1 MRLVSCHIESFG
13 RLKDFSLEFQEGCN
27 VICYENGWGKSTLA
41 AFIKVMLYGFEE
53 EKSRDELKNERKRY
67 RPWQGGIYGGRL
79 EFETGGEHYVIS
91 RTFGIKE
98 KEDRF
103 SLRKKSTNLECQD
116 YTTAVGEDLFS
127 LDCNSF
133 LRTVFVSQNDCE
145 TASTDMINAKLGNL
159 AEDTDDIN
167 NYESVNQRFLDLIN
181 QMSPTR
187 KTGSLYKL
195 KEEINRLEEN
205 VRVGRDV
212 DRTIE
217 EICARLHEKLEEQQ
231 TLKEEQTQLLEKQRE
246 INVYKDIQRKREKY
260 KDLCQEYEERKQRAQ
275 EEKSY
280 FPGRVPDRQ
289 ELEDII
295 AQSTGLSAALE
306 TVRIYSLTEEEI
318 QRGKQLE
325 LFFAGGCPDQEALKD
340 LEEQAGELQKLR
352 VSLAEN
358 QLSGEEKQRFKDYER
373 RFKNGVPQVQDVDN
387 VIANWNSCMEKKNVL
402 NQKKLTYEALKGISQ
417 TGRNNNMGSERENIK
432 PPFGGITLTS
442 VGAVLILAGILL
454 GTVGGQAVIG
464 ILTGLLGLSGLVAG
478 VVWWLLRDRKGSG
491 KSREEQDTEI
501 SGTNDSLERMGE
513 EIREDETFIEMA
525 FRETTQFLE
534 NYEIDYE
541 REGEILDR
549 LYGFKAEIR
558 EYITLS
564 RRRNDFQMDDL
575 QEKCQIMTE
584 NLQKFLINYYDD
596 NCRQE
601 GDFVAKLSEIKEFAG
616 EYKTLK
622 KKGENLL
629 RSQKSY
635 KELQVLLRNFV
646 EGLSITAEEDISSQ
660 LLDLRSHLQSLENS
674 MQEFQVSQQK
684 KEIFES
690 EENVEEILKAGSM
703 EAAENME
710 ALEAVGERLKEI
722 GERLEQVYQ
731 YISDYNRQLDSLRE
745 EGDSV
750 AEDAEN
756 LVRLREDYSKGLAKF
771 ELLKKTREL
780 MEQAKISFTAKYT
793 EPLRKGLGKYYG
805 LLTGEDP
812 SRVYVD
818 ANLDI
823 TIDEQGMQREPRFFS
838 AGYRDL
844 IGICMRMALVDA
856 MYEEEKPFILFD
868 DPFANLDNAKLE
880 GGLKLLNKI
889 AGEYQVLYFT
899 CHESRTKMQ

>member
-1 MRLVSCHIESFG
+1 MRLVSCHIENFG
-13 RLKDFSLEFQEGCN
+13 KLKDFSLEFQEGCN

-67 RPWQGGIYGGRL
+67 RPWQGGVYGGRL
-79 EFETGGEHYVIS
+79 EFEMGGEHYVIS
-91 RTFGIKE
+91 RIFGIKE

-205 VRVGRDV
+205 IRVGRDV
-212 DRTIE
+212 DQAIK
-217 EICARLHEKLEEQQ
+217 EICARLHDKLEEQQ
-231 TLKEEQTQLLEKQRE
+231 TLKEEQAQLLEKQRE
-246 INVYKDIQRKREKY
+246 INIYKDIQRKREKY
-260 KDLCQEYEERKQRAQ
+260 KDLCQEYEGRKLCAQ
-275 EEKSY
+275 EEKSR
-280 FPGRVPDRQ
+280 FPGRVPGRQ
-289 ELEDII
+289 ELEDMI
-295 AQSTGLSAALE
+295 ARSGGLSAALE

-325 LFFAGGCPDQEALKD
+325 LFFAGGCPDQETLKN

-358 QLSGEEKQRFKDYER
+358 QLSGDEKQRLRDYER
-373 RFKNGVPQVQDVDN
+373 RFINGVPTVQDVDN
-387 VIANWNSCMEKKNVL
+387 VIANWSSCVEKKNVL
-402 NQKKLTYEALKGISQ
+402 AQKKLTYEALRGISQ
-417 TGRNNNMGSERENIK
+417 TGRNNGDSERKNVK
-432 PPFGGITLTS
+432 PSFAGMILAS

-454 GTVGGQAVIG
+454 CTVGRQAVAG
-464 ILTGLLGLSGLVAG
+464 LLTGLFGLFDLAAG
-478 VVWWLLRDRKGSG
+478 VLWCLLKNRKGSG
-491 KSREEQDTEI
+491 KAREDQDSEV

-513 EIREDETFIEMA
+513 EIREDEAFIEMSL
-525 FRETTQFLE
+525 RETRQFLE
-534 NYEIDYE
+534 DYEIGYE

-564 RRRNDFQMDDL
+564 RRGNDLQMDDF
-575 QEKCQIMTE
+575 QGKCQIMTE
-584 NLQKFLINYYDD
+584 NLQKFLENYYADD
-596 NCRQE
+596 CPKE
-601 GDFVAKLSEIKEFAG
+601 GEFVAKLSEIKEFAV

-646 EGLSITAEEDISSQ
+646 ESLSITAEEDISSQ
-660 LLDLRSHLQSLENS
+660 LLGLRSRLQSLDNS
-674 MQEFQVSQQK
+674 MHELKVSEQK
-684 KEIFES
+684 KEVFES
-690 EENVEEILKAGSM
+690 EENVEEILKAIPM
-703 EAAENME
+703 EAAEDME
-710 ALEAVGERLKEI
+710 ALEDVGERLKEV
-722 GERLEQVYQ
+722 GARLEQIYQ

-745 EGDSV
+745 EGDGV
-750 AEDAEN
+750 AEDAES
-756 LVRLREDYSKGLAKF
+756 LVKLREEYSKGLEKY

-793 EPLRKGLGKYYG
+793 EPLRKGLAKYYG
-805 LLTGEDP
+805 LLIGEDP

-880 GGLKLLNKI
+880 GGLELLSKI
-889 AGEYQVLYFT
+889 AAEYQVLYFT
-899 CHESRTKMQ
+899 CHESRTIVQ

>member
-1 MRLVSCHIESFG
+1 MRLVSCHIENFG
-13 RLKDFSLEFQEGCN
+13 RLRDFSLEFQEGCN
-27 VICYENGWGKSTLA
+27 VICCENGWGKSTLA
-41 AFIKVMLYGFEE
+41 SFIKVMLYGFEE

-116 YTTAVGEDLFS
+116 YSTAVGEDLFS

-133 LRTVFVSQNDCE
+133 LRTVFVSQNDCA

-212 DRTIE
+212 DQAIE
-217 EICARLHEKLEEQQ
+217 EICARLHDKLEEQQ

-280 FPGRVPDRQ
+280 FPGRVPGRQ

-295 AQSTGLSAALE
+295 AKSSGLSAALE

-325 LFFAGGCPDQEALKD
+325 LFFAGGCPDQETLKD

-358 QLSGEEKQRFKDYER
+358 QLSGEEKQRLRDYER
-373 RFKNGVPQVQDVDN
+373 RFVNGVPQVQDVDN
-387 VIANWNSCMEKKNVL
+387 VIANWNSCVEKKNL
-402 NQKKLTYEALKGISQ
+402 LGQKKLTYEALRGISQ
-417 TGRNNNMGSERENIK
+417 TGRNNGGSERENIK
-432 PPFGGITLTS
+432 PSFAGMIIAS

-454 GTVGGQAVIG
+454 GTVGAQAVIG
-464 ILTGLLGLSGLVAG
+464 ILTSLLGLSALVAG
-478 VVWWLLRDRKGSG
+478 IVWCLPRNRKGFG
-491 KSREEQDTEI
+491 KSRENQDTKVSE
-501 SGTNDSLERMGE
+501 TNDSLERMGE
-513 EIREDETFIEMA
+513 EIRKDETFIEMA
-525 FRETTQFLE
+525 FCETTHFLE
-534 NYEIDYE
+534 NYEIGYE
-541 REGEILDR
+541 RESEILDR

-564 RRRNDFQMDDL
+564 RRGNDLQMDDL

-584 NLQKFLINYYDD
+584 NLQKFLINYYADD
-596 NCRQE
+596 CPEE
-601 GDFVAKLSEIKEFAG
+601 GDFVARLSEIKEFAV

-635 KELQVLLRNFV
+635 KELQVLLRDFV
-646 EGLSITAEEDISSQ
+646 ESLSITAEEDISSQ
-660 LLDLRSHLQSLENS
+660 LLGLRSRLQSLENS
-674 MQEFQVSQQK
+674 MQELKVCEQK

-703 EAAENME
+703 EAMEDME
-710 ALEAVGERLKEI
+710 ALEGVGERLKEI
-722 GERLEQVYQ
+722 GARLEQVYQ
-731 YISDYNRQLDSLRE
+731 YISDYNHQLDSLRE

-750 AEDAEN
+750 AEDAES
-756 LVRLREDYSKGLAKF
+756 LVRLREEYSRGLEKF

-780 MEQAKISFTAKYT
+780 MEQAKVSFTSKYT

-818 ANLDI
+818 ANLDV

-868 DPFANLDNAKLE
+868 DPFANLDNTKLE
-880 GGLKLLNKI
+880 EGLKLLGKI
-889 AGEYQVLYFT
+889 AGQYQVLYFT
-899 CHESRTKMQ
+899 CHESRTIVQ